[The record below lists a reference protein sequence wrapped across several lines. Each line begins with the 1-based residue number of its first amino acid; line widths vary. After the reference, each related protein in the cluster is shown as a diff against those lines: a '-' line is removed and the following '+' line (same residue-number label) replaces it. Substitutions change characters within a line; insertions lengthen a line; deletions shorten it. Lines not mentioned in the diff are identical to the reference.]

1 MAIESF
7 TKPDSDYKLIDDIM
21 MGCFLK
27 EPILF
32 IRELQELWIKNSIS
46 VSSVNLCFSSVR
58 NAFNMINNHK
68 EIHTFFDLFDE
79 SNNSNL
85 KEQDTDDP
93 FKDYHGKICKLNSN
107 KTRGKEYIDRIQ

>member
-27 EPILF
+27 EPVLF
-32 IRELQELWIKNSIS
+32 IRELQGLWIKNSIS

-68 EIHTFFDLFDE
+68 DIHTFFDLFDE
-79 SNNSNL
+79 PNDSNL

-93 FKDYHGKICKLNSN
+93 FNEYHGKISKLISN
-107 KTRGKEYIDRIQ
+107 KTRGKENFD